1 MNQALPRRE
10 FLQRTAMAATGVA
23 LGATAARGGT
33 TKASASEPSSFSFPL
48 LGDLHFDKLEHHD
61 MAWLDKKKKGDLGQI
76 RNYSRITAEIMPQL
90 FATVKSTVADLNRA
104 AETRVPFVLQV
115 GDLVE
120 GLCGSEER
128 AARQDQEALE
138 FVRGAELGVPFIFTK
153 GNHDVTGDGA
163 TEAFAHV
170 CQKFLGEQPVNF
182 TGDGKPTSANN
193 YTIEHGGALFCFF
206 DAYEA
211 QSLEWLEAVLARRTA
226 RHCFVVIHPPVVPY
240 GARATWHL
248 YASARDKAKREKLL
262 ELLGKQNAFVLGG
275 HIHRFN
281 TLTRATGSG
290 GKFVQLA
297 VSSVINASTVQP
309 KNILSGVT
317 DYNGDQIRVEPAFSP
332 DTEAQRRAVYEE
344 ERPLVKTFEY
354 ADLPGYAVVDVT
366 PSRVTARI
374 FAGVSREL
382 WRTVDLT
389 GLMG

>member
-1 MNQALPRRE
+1 
-10 FLQRTAMAATGVA
+10 
-23 LGATAARGGT
+23 
-33 TKASASEPSSFSFPL
+33 
-48 LGDLHFDKLEHHD
+48 
-61 MAWLDKKKKGDLGQI
+61 
-76 RNYSRITAEIMPQL
+76 
-90 FATVKSTVADLNRA
+90 LNRT

-128 AARQDQEALE
+128 AARQDQEALD
-138 FVRGAELGVPFIFTK
+138 FVRGAELGVPFMFTK

-163 TEAFAHV
+163 PQAFAHV

-193 YTIEHGGALFCFF
+193 YTIEHGGALFCIF

-211 QSLEWLEAVLARRTA
+211 QSLEWLEAALARRTA

-248 YASARDKAKREKLL
+248 YASARDQAKREKLL
-262 ELLGKQNAFVLGG
+262 EMLGKQNAFVLGG
-275 HIHRFN
+275 HIHKFN
-281 TLTRATGSG
+281 TLTRTTPKG

-297 VSSVINASTVQP
+297 VSSVINAPAVKVKDT
-309 KNILSGVT
+309 LSGVAA
-317 DYNGDQIRVEPAFSP
+317 YNGDQIRVEPAFSP
-332 DTEAQRRAVYEE
+332 DTEPQRRAVYEA
-344 ERPLVKTFEY
+344 ERPFVKTFEY
-354 ADLPGYAVVDVT
+354 ADLPGYAVIDVT
-366 PSRVTARI
+366 PTRVTARI

-389 GLMG
+389 ALMA

>member
-1 MNQALPRRE
+1 MNQAFPRRE
-10 FLQRTAMAATGVA
+10 FLLRSAVAATGLA
-23 LGATAARGGT
+23 LGATAAR
-33 TKASASEPSSFSFPL
+33 SETPNAAATNVSSFSFPL

-61 MAWLDKKKKGDLGQI
+61 MAWLDEKKKGDLGQI

-90 FATVKSTVADLNRA
+90 FAAVKATVADLNRT

-138 FVRGAELGVPFIFTK
+138 FVRSAELGVPFIFTK

-163 TEAFAHV
+163 PQAFAHV
-170 CQKFLGEQPVNF
+170 CQKFLGDQPVNF
-182 TGDGKPTSANN
+182 TGEGKPASANN
-193 YTIEHGGALFCFF
+193 YTIEHGDALFCVF

-211 QSLEWLEAVLARRTA
+211 QSLEWLEAALARRTA

-248 YASARDKAKREKLL
+248 YGSARDQAKREKLL
-262 ELLGKQNAFVLGG
+262 EMLGKQNAFVLGG
-275 HIHRFN
+275 HIHKFN
-281 TLTRATGSG
+281 TLTRTTPKG

-297 VSSVINASTVQP
+297 VSSVINSPAVKVKDT
-309 KNILSGVT
+309 LSGVAA
-317 DYNGDQIRVEPAFSP
+317 YNGDQIRVEPAFSP
-332 DTEAQRRAVYEE
+332 DTEPQRRAVYEAE
-344 ERPLVKTFEY
+344 GPFVKSFEY

-366 PSRVTARI
+366 PTRVTARV

>member
-1 MNQALPRRE
+1 MNQAFPRRE
-10 FLQRTAMAATGVA
+10 FLQRTALAATGLA
-23 LGATAARGGT
+23 LGATAARGET
-33 TKASASEPSSFSFPL
+33 PKAPEADASSFSFPL

-61 MAWLDKKKKGDLGQI
+61 MAWLDEKKKGDLGQI

-90 FATVKSTVADLNRA
+90 FAAVKATVADLNRT

-128 AARQDQEALE
+128 AARQDQEALD
-138 FVRGAELGVPFIFTK
+138 FVSGAELGVPFIFTK

-163 TEAFAHV
+163 PQAFAHV

-182 TGDGKPTSANN
+182 TGEGKPASANN
-193 YTIEHGGALFCFF
+193 YTIEHGGALFCVF
-206 DAYEA
+206 DAYET
-211 QSLEWLEAVLARRTA
+211 QSLEWLEAALARRTA

-248 YASARDKAKREKLL
+248 YASTRDQAKREKLL
-262 ELLGKQNAFVLGG
+262 EMLGKQNAFVLGG
-275 HIHRFN
+275 HIHKFN
-281 TLTRATGSG
+281 TLTRTTPKG

-297 VSSVINASTVQP
+297 VSSVINSPAVKVKDT
-309 KNILSGVT
+309 LSGAAS
-317 DYNGDQIRVEPAFSP
+317 YNGDQIRVEPAFSP
-332 DTEAQRRAVYEE
+332 DTEPQRRAVYEAE
-344 ERPLVKTFEY
+344 GPFVKSFEY

-366 PSRVTARI
+366 PARVTARV